1 MKNRSRDEIIASI
14 LHVINSRGSTRTK
27 IMYGAF
33 LSYTQ
38 LNEYLSLLDELELI
52 KHEKNNHSSSNS
64 IVITEK
70 GMHFLDIYDRISGM
84 IGPLQAK

>member
-1 MKNRSRDEIIASI
+1 
-14 LHVINSRGSTRTK
+14 
-27 IMYGAF
+27 MYGAF

-52 KHEKNNHSSSNS
+52 KYMKNNHGSSQN

-70 GMHFLDIYDRISGM
+70 GMHFLDIYDRISVM
-84 IGPLQAK
+84 ISPLQAK